1 MQPSDPFPIERCSSR
16 LRTAILAEFNGRSP
30 TYQDVLAIP
39 LQQWLTVPGMGRRL
53 LSELEGLIHSQPSV
67 PQGDPSAKPDDDLIT
82 RIERF
87 QRDLRSLQHDIQV
100 LLGEAP
106 SQEADPGGSNGSD
119 LH

>member
-30 TYQDVLAIP
+30 TYQDILAIP

-67 PQGDPSAKPDDDLIT
+67 PQGDPSGKPDDELFA
-82 RIERF
+82 RMERF
-87 QRDLRSLQHDIQV
+87 QRDLRQLQHDLQK
-100 LLGEAP
+100 LLGKP
-106 SQEADPGGSNGSD
+106 LSRRADANGSGS
-119 LH
+119 H

>member
-1 MQPSDPFPIERCSSR
+1 MQPSDPFPIERCSPR

-30 TYQDVLAIP
+30 TYQDILAIP

-53 LSELEGLIHSQPSV
+53 LSELEGLIHSEPSV
-67 PQGDPSAKPDDDLIT
+67 PQGDPSPDPDEELIA
-82 RIERF
+82 RMERF

-106 SQEADPGGSNGSD
+106 SRDADTDGSD
-119 LH
+119 DSNLH

>member
-1 MQPSDPFPIERCSSR
+1 M
-16 LRTAILAEFNGRSP
+16 AEFNGRTP
-30 TYQDVLAIP
+30 TYQDILGIP
-39 LQQWLTVPGMGRRL
+39 LQQWLTVLGIGRTL
-53 LSELEGLIHSQPSV
+53 LSELEGLMHSQPSV

>member
-1 MQPSDPFPIERCSSR
+1 MQPSDPFPIERCSPR
-16 LRTAILAEFNGRSP
+16 LRTAILAEFDGRSP
-30 TYQDVLAIP
+30 TYQDILAIP

-53 LSELEGLIHSQPSV
+53 LSELEGLIHSQPPM
-67 PQGDPSAKPDDDLIT
+67 PQGDPSPDPDEELIA
-82 RIERF
+82 RMERF

-106 SQEADPGGSNGSD
+106 SREADPNGSNGSD